1 MANMTEMIKWVQKRT
16 GYPRFKFMTPEEI
29 RDEIVDSVLPSYG
42 HYFPYKTYYVIDP
55 TTDAVDSTRFP
66 GLFKIEPLDCPPED
80 IRDVGMIF
88 CSQDIAVGGY
98 PRDLGRTLYGGQMS
112 IGALLYNQLNI
123 NLMSMGQAQQIT
135 CEFVQP
141 NMVQVYPKRRFF
153 SQGTPLIVELFVK
166 HLPNLSTIQPCYEEV
181 FFRKLCEWYCKLYIY
196 DKYKDWD
203 DETVAGMQVRTK
215 VQEYANA
222 QDKIDDLEEKMEE
235 EVFHDP
241 DRIDFFCV

>member
-1 MANMTEMIKWVQKRT
+1 MANLTETIKWCQKRI
-16 GYPRFKFMTPEEI
+16 GYPRFKFMTPDEI
-29 RDEIVDSVLPSYG
+29 RDEIIDSALPMYS
-42 HYFPYKTYYVIDP
+42 HKFPYKTYYKIDP
-55 TTDAVDSTRFP
+55 TTDAVDQSRYP
-66 GLFKIEPLDCPPED
+66 GLFRITPEDCPPED
-80 IRDVGMIF
+80 IYDIGMIF
-88 CSQDIAVGGY
+88 CSQDMAVGGY
-98 PRDLGRTLYGGQMS
+98 PRDLGRTIYGGQMS

-123 NLMSMGQAQQIT
+123 NLMSMGQPQQIT

-166 HLPNLSTIQPCYEEV
+166 HSQDLSTVQNWYYDI
-181 FFRKLCEWYCKLYIY
+181 FFKKLCEWYCKLYIY

-215 VQEYANA
+215 VQEYSNA
-222 QDKIDDLEEKMEE
+222 QDKIDELEEKMEE

-241 DRIDFFCV
+241 DRIDFYCV